1 MDSGV
6 NEQEEI
12 KIEDGFVWVE
22 RISIEEKEDIV
33 NVSSDL
39 AGANVTGNNE
49 DEDILNVEVKEAADV
64 DVLLME
70 QQYWQRDSTGKQS
83 YSNKRKYRCRQRLTQ
98 SELDMIAHQKT
109 IARSPSYYQFDE
121 STTLILKM
129 LRQKNIVGDYHNI
142 VGYGKN
148 SVVIHA
154 NWPASARSWYQMGI
168 AVKVYKLQ
176 QDQYLDNV
184 LLKRAQNEYNHLNLL
199 NRRRSTMGTPGPMF
213 KSRNVIATLFV
224 GVDQE
229 TAPSIASVPIKDSG
243 KMYSTLVNDLCKLYN
258 EYNLVHGRLSSKNI
272 LFCYN
277 AHKYIG
283 WAHSVESDH
292 PLAPRKLMRDC
303 HFITEVSS

>member
-6 NEQEEI
+6 NDQEEI
-12 KIEDGFVWVE
+12 KIEDGFVWVDNM
-22 RISIEEKEDIV
+22 SIEEIEDIV
-33 NVSSDL
+33 ASSDV

-83 YSNKRKYRCRQRLTQ
+83 YSSKRKYRCRQRLTQ

-154 NWPASARSWYQMGI
+154 NWPASARSWYQMGV

-176 QDQYLDNV
+176 QD
-184 LLKRAQNEYNHLNLL
+184 EYNHLNLL

-283 WAHSVESDH
+283 WAHSVDSDH
-292 PLAPRKLMRDC
+292 PLALRKLMRDC